1 MIRSIGDTQAHKVG
15 VSNIPEI
22 FEYNVNHVKPVA
34 IIVAS
39 DGVLEFMSI
48 EQVKNILNKYKY
60 NQDAYGRSK
69 EIVEKARQIK
79 ELLLLLMIL
88 LVSLPFLRKA
98 NNYNKIILNYLIL
111 FAILHYLLEKIL
123 FLQGNS

>member
-22 FEYNVNHVKPVA
+22 FEYNVNHAKPVA

-98 NNYNKIILNYLIL
+98 NNYCIFIRI
-111 FAILHYLLEKIL
+111 F
-123 FLQGNS
+123 

>member
-98 NNYNKIILNYLIL
+98 NNYCIFIRSFYNYFFQCLILNFI
-111 FAILHYLLEKIL
+111 
-123 FLQGNS
+123 

>member
-1 MIRSIGDTQAHKVG
+1 
-15 VSNIPEI
+15 
-22 FEYNVNHVKPVA
+22 
-34 IIVAS
+34 VAS

-98 NNYNKIILNYLIL
+98 NNYCIFY
-111 FAILHYLLEKIL
+111 
-123 FLQGNS
+123 